1 MTRLLIAL
9 GLTVGLSAA
18 PVLAQDAP
26 IDADGNGSFSM
37 EELKVTYPNLTEEVF
52 AAMDTSADGQID
64 QAEFDAAMGANL
76 LMQ

>member
-1 MTRLLIAL
+1 MTRLFIAL
-9 GLTVGLSAA
+9 GLAAGLSAA